1 MAIAISVPATCSLIS
16 AIICFYVRKRFN
28 NSILGNTL
36 EKEKLKEADED
47 NKQKNIVPEWLA
59 MYESMIFDQKYI
71 RKEELLGQGQYG
83 SVFKG
88 KLILGNAV

>member
-16 AIICFYVRKRFN
+16 AIIWFYVKKRFR
-28 NSILGNTL
+28 NSIRGNAL
-36 EKEKLKEADED
+36 EKEKLKEPDED
-47 NKQKNIVPEWLA
+47 NKQTNILPKWIA
-59 MYESMIFDQKYI
+59 MYEHMIFDQKYL